1 MDRIP
6 GVHEIEQM
14 IKETEGLRQV
24 AEDLG
29 KPLRQTLAAIIQRG
43 QDLANEQATPQD
55 AQTQDAASEYQNLIS
70 SFKQLSN
77 AAMPLSQEILLLEQV
92 RANYIEWRRSI
103 WREYTDMLR
112 SLLIRVVGIAL

>member
-14 IKETEGLRQV
+14 IKETEGLRQD
-24 AEDLG
+24 AEDLR

-92 RANYIEWRRSI
+92 RANSIALARSI
-103 WREYTDMLR
+103 WRGAHEM
-112 SLLIRVVGIAL
+112 